1 MAEFWTVKQAQANAE
16 LLAKEFSNRQILIF
30 GLGDPLFNVPIG
42 VEYEDR
48 NFKPAIRYRKIGTAV
63 NEWQRLFQIEPAT
76 NEEVLIGVNNQKM
89 VTPAHLTEKL
99 NQFSS
104 EILGIP
110 KHEIESDSSSFILDL
125 KPIGLTTNFKVVL
138 PLVINVA
145 IASVKVK
152 DHLDGAII
160 STIEGGEVG
169 QIINLKRH
177 TNQSLSLTRSDF
189 LKLSSSIILEDN
201 QLLDNI
207 TLQKIDP
214 AIWVELARKKFTE

>member
-1 MAEFWTVKQAQANAE
+1 
-16 LLAKEFSNRQILIF
+16 
-30 GLGDPLFNVPIG
+30 
-42 VEYEDR
+42 
-48 NFKPAIRYRKIGTAV
+48 
-63 NEWQRLFQIEPAT
+63 
-76 NEEVLIGVNNQKM
+76 M

-110 KHEIESDSSSFILDL
+110 KHEIESDSNSFTLDL
-125 KPIGLTTNFKVVL
+125 KPIDQTTTFKVVL

-152 DHLDGAII
+152 VHLEGATI

-169 QIINLKRH
+169 QIINLKRY
-177 TNQSLSLTRSDF
+177 TSQSLSLTRSDF
-189 LKLSSSIILEDN
+189 LKLSSLITLEDS

-207 TLQKIDP
+207 TLQKIEP
-214 AIWVELARKKFTE
+214 TIWVELARKKFTE